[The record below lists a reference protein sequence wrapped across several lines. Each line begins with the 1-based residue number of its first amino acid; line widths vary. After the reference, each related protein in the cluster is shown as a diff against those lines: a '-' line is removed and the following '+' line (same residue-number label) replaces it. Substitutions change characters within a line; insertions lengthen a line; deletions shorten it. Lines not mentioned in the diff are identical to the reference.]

1 MDWTTLLSTFALV
14 FIAELGDKTQ
24 LAVMTQTCK
33 YRCALPV
40 FLGGSIALTAVTA
53 LGVGAGQALRYLIP
67 EVAIRMVAALAF
79 VVMGGLIWVHSVR
92 SGDDTTGDPGPCGCE
107 SASPPLTDQRKLWNW
122 QAFATTLTLLFFAEL
137 GDKTQ
142 LTVVG
147 LTGKQ
152 SMPLPV
158 FVGGASALTV
168 VTALGVIG
176 GQQLCRL
183 ISQRLLLTVSA
194 AAFVVMGVLMALGM
208 L

>member
-1 MDWTTLLSTFALV
+1 MDWTTLLSTFGLV
-14 FIAELGDKTQ
+14 FIAEFGDKTQ
-24 LAVMTQTCK
+24 LAVVAQTCK

-40 FLGGSIALTAVTA
+40 LLGGSIALTAVTA

-67 EVAIRMVAALAF
+67 EAAIRVIAALGF
-79 VVMGGLIWVHSVR
+79 VVMGGLIWVQSVR
-92 SGDDTTGDPGPCGCE
+92 SGVDAVGDPGRCDCE

-152 SMPLPV
+152 STALPV
-158 FVGGASALTV
+158 FVGGALALTV

-176 GQQLCRL
+176 GQQLCKL
-183 ISQRLLLTVSA
+183 VPQQRLLKVSA
-194 AAFVVMGVLMALGM
+194 AAFVAMGLLMALGI
-208 L
+208 